1 MGGKW
6 PKTLSPK
13 DGFKKFI
20 LGIKHELARLCFVLH
35 TQSSG
40 NFWEK
45 VEHFGIIFGNFGN
58 VWIVLKITSYN
69 LQSRGQ
75 IMILGRVHILL
86 TTKSIP
92 IDKHLCKNLINRWN

>member
-6 PKTLSPK
+6 PKKLSPK

-20 LGIKHELARLCFVLH
+20 FGIKHELAKLCFVLY

-40 NFWEK
+40 NFWGK
-45 VEHFGIIFGNFGN
+45 VERFGIIFGNFGN

-75 IMILGRVHILL
+75 IMILGRVHIFL